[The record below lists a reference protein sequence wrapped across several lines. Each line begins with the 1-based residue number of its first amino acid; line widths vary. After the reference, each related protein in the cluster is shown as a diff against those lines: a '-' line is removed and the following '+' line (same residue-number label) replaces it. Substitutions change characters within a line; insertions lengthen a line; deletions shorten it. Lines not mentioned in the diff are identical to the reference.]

1 MKLLKM
7 RNICGRQYGQKP
19 RCIRILVWEKN
30 IVRTLALTSVSRTL
44 VSAIS
49 FFLTTSAIAR
59 HSVAMYDEKNALTLT
74 GAISAFHSRNPHCSI
89 DIIVSGA
96 AGEEQWSIQLGPP
109 TKLFRED
116 WKPLMFKPGTKISA
130 RVYPVR
136 DGTHRA
142 LVISSI
148 RNDESP

>member
-1 MKLLKM
+1 MRKL
-7 RNICGRQYGQKP
+7 
-19 RCIRILVWEKN
+19 V
-30 IVRTLALTSVSRTL
+30 LAAVSLTL

-49 FFLTTSAIAR
+49 VFLTTPAIAH
-59 HSVAMYDEKNALTLT
+59 HSVAMYDEKKALTLT
-74 GAISAFHSRNPHCSI
+74 GTISAFHWRNPHCSN

-96 AGEEQWSIQLGPP
+96 AGEEQWSVQLGPP

-130 RVYPVR
+130 RVYPMR

-142 LVISSI
+142 LLISSI